1 MTDITIQFNFL
12 DKIYSAEVIPSFS
25 EKPFYF
31 FILFNENDIIT
42 EFGEEISIATLDGD
56 SIINSIATN
65 TKIKNLKETIFRE
78 IQKIPEYS
86 TKLKD

>member
-1 MTDITIQFNFL
+1 MKDITIQFNFL

-42 EFGEEISIATLDGD
+42 EFGEEMSIATVDGN
-56 SIINSIATN
+56 SIINNLATN
-65 TKIKNLKETIFRE
+65 TKVKSLKEVIFRE

-86 TKLKD
+86 TKLKN